1 MEKLQKNFPRSS
13 YEFRVCFEDLK
24 LVTAQIVVFLVSA
37 KGKDIVTVCI
47 DSGR

>member
-13 YEFRVCFEDLK
+13 CEFCVCFEDLK
-24 LVTAQIVVFLVSA
+24 LVTAQTELLVSA
-37 KGKDIVTVCI
+37 KGKDVVTVCI